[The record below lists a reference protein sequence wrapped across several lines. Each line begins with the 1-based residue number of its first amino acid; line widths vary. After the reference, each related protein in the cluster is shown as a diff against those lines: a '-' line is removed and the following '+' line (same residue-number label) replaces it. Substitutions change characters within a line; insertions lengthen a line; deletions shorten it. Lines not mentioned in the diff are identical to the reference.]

1 MELIDQIKMDDGRT
15 LLDSQVQNLVDA
27 MAAFGVPAGAESNLT
42 ASQREQLNVVIA
54 ANWQ

>member
-1 MELIDQIKMDDGRT
+1 MDDGRT

-42 ASQREQLNVVIA
+42 TSQREQLNVVIA